1 MILYHASNIAV
12 SKPDILHSRKNVDFS
27 PGFYT
32 TSLIEQAKKWCERFV
47 QVDDHAVISKYELD
61 DEAFQKYK
69 VLVFNAYSDEWLDF
83 VVKCRKVQ
91 DTSDFD
97 IVMGGIANDKVFDTV
112 ELYLDGLIDRSVAIK
127 RLRLQQPN
135 MQLALRTQ
143 AVIDKYLHFLGSESI
158 C

>member
-12 SKPDILHSRKNVDFS
+12 PKPDILHSRRNVDFG

-47 QVDDHAVISKYELD
+47 QTDEHAVISKYELD
-61 DEAFQKYK
+61 DEVFQKCK
-69 VLVFNAYSDEWLDF
+69 VLAFDAYSDEWLDF

-112 ELYLDGLIDRSVAIK
+112 ELYLDGLIDRSVAIE
-127 RLRLQQPN
+127 RLKLQQPN
-135 MQLALRTQ
+135 MQLAIRHQ
-143 AVIDKYLHFLGSESI
+143 EVIEKYLHYIGSETI

>member
-12 SKPDILHSRKNVDFS
+12 SKPDILHSRKNVDFG

-47 QVDDHAVISKYELD
+47 QTDEHAVISKYELD
-61 DEAFQKYK
+61 DEVFQKCK
-69 VLVFNAYSDEWLDF
+69 VLTFDAYSDEWLDF

-112 ELYLDGLIDRSVAIK
+112 ELYLDGLIDRSVAIE
-127 RLRLQQPN
+127 RLKLQQPN
-135 MQLALRTQ
+135 MQLAIRHQ
-143 AVIDKYLHFLGSESI
+143 EVIEKHLHYLGSETI

>member
-1 MILYHASNIAV
+1 MILYHASSIAV
-12 SKPDILHSRKNVDFS
+12 PKPDVLHSRKNVDFG

-47 QVDDHAVISKYELD
+47 QSDGRAVISKYKLNG
-61 DEAFQKYK
+61 EAFNRSKA
-69 VLVFNAYSDEWLDF
+69 LVFDAYSDEWLDF
-83 VVKCRKVQ
+83 VVNCRKEK

-97 IVMGGIANDKVFDTV
+97 LVMGGIANDKVFDTV
-112 ELYLDGLIDRSVAIK
+112 ELYIGGLIDKSVAIE
-127 RLRLQQPN
+127 RLRIQQPS

-143 AVIDKYLHFLGSESI
+143 EVIDKYLQYVGSETI

>member
-12 SKPDILHSRKNVDFS
+12 PKPDILHSRRNVDFG

-47 QVDDHAVISKYELD
+47 QTDEHAVISKYELD
-61 DEAFQKYK
+61 DEVFQKCK
-69 VLVFNAYSDEWLDF
+69 VWAFDAYSDEWLDF

-112 ELYLDGLIDRSVAIK
+112 ELYLDGLIDRSVAIE
-127 RLRLQQPN
+127 RLKLQQPN
-135 MQLALRTQ
+135 MQLAIRHQ
-143 AVIDKYLHFLGSESI
+143 EVIEKYLHYIGSETI